1 MIVSLYEKTIITHEK
16 SIDMLSRKIN
26 LQDIEND
33 SIFLWGARQTGKST
47 LLKMQFPDS
56 RYIDLLKSDE
66 FERYTRRPALL
77 REELSLLPEGE
88 LVIIDEIQ
96 KIPAL
101 LDEVHWLMSNH
112 SLRFILSGSSAR
124 KLRRSGVNL
133 LGGRAIR
140 KHLYPFV
147 SAEIPD
153 FDLVKA
159 CNNGMLPRHYLVENA
174 SERLHAYV
182 GDYLQQEIKAEAL
195 TRNLNTF
202 SRFMEV
208 AALSNGEIVNY
219 NNIAS
224 ECGVSAPTVK
234 EYFSILEETL
244 VGYTIPG
251 FTRNIKRRV
260 IQSPKFYYFDVG
272 IANFLLKRIGLNPG
286 SPEFGHAFEHFIMQ
300 EIIAYLGYFRP
311 RLGLSYWRTTSG
323 YEVDAI
329 IGNAEAAIE
338 IKSSGEVQ
346 SYHTKGLK
354 AFAEEFPDARL
365 LVVSL
370 DKYPRRVNN
379 VEIYPAL
386 QFLSMLWNGDFF

>member
-1 MIVSLYEKTIITHEK
+1 
-16 SIDMLSRKIN
+16 MLSRRISLK
-26 LQDIEND
+26 DVENE

-47 LLKMQFPDS
+47 LLKMQFPER

-66 FERYTRRPALL
+66 FERYNRRPALL
-77 REELSLLPEGE
+77 REELSLLHEGE

-112 SLRFILSGSSAR
+112 DLRFIMSGSSAR

-133 LGGRAIR
+133 LGGRAVR
-140 KHLYPFV
+140 KYLYPLV

-153 FDLVKA
+153 FNLMKA
-159 CNNGMLPRHYLVENA
+159 CNNGMLPRHYLTEDA
-174 SERLHAYV
+174 EKRLQAYV

-219 NNIAS
+219 NNIAT
-224 ECGVSAPTVK
+224 ECGISAPTVK

-244 VGYTIPG
+244 IGYMIPA
-251 FTRNIKRRV
+251 FTRNVKRRV

-272 IANFLLKRIGLNPG
+272 IANFLLKRTALKLG
-286 SPEFGHAFEHFIMQ
+286 SSEFGHAFEHFILQ
-300 EIIAYLGYFRP
+300 EIIAYIGYFKP
-311 RLGLSYWRTTSG
+311 MQNLSYWRTTSG
-323 YEVDAI
+323 YEVDAV
-329 IGNAEAAIE
+329 IGNAVVAIE
-338 IKSSGEVQ
+338 IKSAVEVQ
-346 SYHTKGLK
+346 SHHTKGLK
-354 AFAEEFPDARL
+354 AFSEEFPEARL
-365 LVVSL
+365 IMVSL
-370 DKYPRRVNN
+370 DKYPRRMNN
-379 VEIYPAL
+379 VEIYPAT
-386 QFLSMLWNGDFF
+386 QFLSMLWTGDFI

>member
-1 MIVSLYEKTIITHEK
+1 
-16 SIDMLSRKIN
+16 MLSRRISLK
-26 LQDIEND
+26 DVENE

-47 LLKMQFPDS
+47 LLKMQFPER

-66 FERYTRRPALL
+66 FERYNRRPALL
-77 REELSLLPEGE
+77 REELSLLHEGE

-112 SLRFILSGSSAR
+112 DLRFIMSGSSAR

-133 LGGRAIR
+133 LGGRAVR
-140 KHLYPFV
+140 KYLYPLV

-153 FDLVKA
+153 FNLMKA
-159 CNNGMLPRHYLVENA
+159 CNNGMLPRHYLTEDA
-174 SERLHAYV
+174 EKRLQAYV

-219 NNIAS
+219 NNIAT
-224 ECGVSAPTVK
+224 ECGISAPTVK

-244 VGYTIPG
+244 IGYMIPA
-251 FTRNIKRRV
+251 FTRNVKRRV

-272 IANFLLKRIGLNPG
+272 IANFLLKRTALKLG
-286 SPEFGHAFEHFIMQ
+286 SSEFGHAFEHFILQ
-300 EIIAYLGYFRP
+300 EIIAYIGYFKP
-311 RLGLSYWRTTSG
+311 MQNLSYWRTTSG
-323 YEVDAI
+323 YEVDAV
-329 IGNAEAAIE
+329 IGNAVVAIE
-338 IKSSGEVQ
+338 IKSAVEVQ
-346 SYHTKGLK
+346 SHHTKGLK
-354 AFAEEFPDARL
+354 AFSEEFPEARL
-365 LVVSL
+365 IMVSL
-370 DKYPRRVNN
+370 DKYPRRMNN
-379 VEIYPAL
+379 VEIYPAT
-386 QFLSMLWNGDFF
+386 QFLSMLWKGDFI

>member
-1 MIVSLYEKTIITHEK
+1 
-16 SIDMLSRKIN
+16 MLSRKIN
-26 LQDIEND
+26 LQDAEND
-33 SIFLWGARQTGKST
+33 SLFLWGARQTGKST
-47 LLKMQFPDS
+47 LLKMLFPDT

-66 FERYTRRPALL
+66 FERYNRRPALL
-77 REELSLLPEGE
+77 REELSLLPENE

-101 LDEVHWLMSNH
+101 LDEVHWLISNH
-112 SLRFILSGSSAR
+112 HLRFILSGASAR

-147 SAEIPD
+147 SAEIPG
-153 FDLVKA
+153 FDLIKA

-174 SERLHAYV
+174 TNRLHAYV

-202 SRFMEV
+202 SRFMEI
-208 AALSNGEIVNY
+208 AALSNGEILNY
-219 NNIAS
+219 KNIAS

-244 VGYTIPG
+244 IGYTIPA
-251 FTRNIKRRV
+251 FTRNVKRRV

-272 IANFLLKRIGLNPG
+272 IANFLLRRTAIKPG
-286 SPEFGHAFEHFIMQ
+286 SPEFGHAFEHFILQ
-300 EIIAYLGYFRP
+300 EIIAYIGYFRP
-311 RLGLSYWRTTSG
+311 LQHLSYWRTSSG

-329 IGNAEAAIE
+329 IGNAEVAIE
-338 IKSSGEVQ
+338 IKSSDEVQ
-346 SYHTKGLK
+346 SHHTKGLK
-354 AFAEEFPDARL
+354 AFSEEFPDCRL
-365 LVVSL
+365 ILVSL
-370 DKYPRRVNN
+370 DKYARRMNN
-379 VEIYPAL
+379 VEVYPAL
-386 QFLSMLWNGDFF
+386 QFLSMLWDGDLF

>member
-1 MIVSLYEKTIITHEK
+1 
-16 SIDMLSRKIN
+16 MLSRKIN
-26 LQDIEND
+26 LQDAEND
-33 SIFLWGARQTGKST
+33 SLFLWGARQTGKST
-47 LLKMQFPDS
+47 LLKMLFPDT

-66 FERYTRRPALL
+66 FERYNRRPALL
-77 REELSLLPEGE
+77 REELSLLPENE

-101 LDEVHWLMSNH
+101 LDEVHWLISNH
-112 SLRFILSGSSAR
+112 HLRFILSGSSAR

-147 SAEIPD
+147 SAEIPE
-153 FDLVKA
+153 FDLIKA

-174 SERLHAYV
+174 TNRLHAYV

-202 SRFMEV
+202 SRFMEI
-208 AALSNGEIVNY
+208 AALSNGEILNY
-219 NNIAS
+219 KNIAS

-244 VGYTIPG
+244 IGYTIPA
-251 FTRNIKRRV
+251 FTRNVKRRV

-272 IANFLLKRIGLNPG
+272 IANFLLRRTAIKPG
-286 SPEFGHAFEHFIMQ
+286 SPEFGHAFEHFILQ
-300 EIIAYLGYFRP
+300 EIIAYIGYFRP
-311 RLGLSYWRTTSG
+311 LQHLSYWRTSSG

-329 IGNAEAAIE
+329 IGNAEVAIE
-338 IKSSGEVQ
+338 IKSSDEVQ
-346 SYHTKGLK
+346 SHHTKGLK
-354 AFAEEFPDARL
+354 AFSEEFPNCRL
-365 LVVSL
+365 ILVSL
-370 DKYPRRVNN
+370 DKYARRMNN
-379 VEIYPAL
+379 VEVYPAL
-386 QFLSMLWNGDFF
+386 QFLSMLWDGDLF